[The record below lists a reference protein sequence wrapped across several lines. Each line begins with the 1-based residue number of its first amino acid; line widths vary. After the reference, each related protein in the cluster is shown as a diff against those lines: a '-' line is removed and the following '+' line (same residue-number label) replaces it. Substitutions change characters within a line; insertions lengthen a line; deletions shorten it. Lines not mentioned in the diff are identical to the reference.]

1 MMKIIL
7 VTAFALSAVS
17 MRAQQMY
24 YAYDANGN
32 RGLYADPH
40 NRLFQHE
47 YGHYLQSQSMG
58 PAFIPRVAIP
68 SLMSTMY
75 DDKSHAFQPFEQD
88 ANRRAFLYF
97 NKNVD
102 GFYQTEEE
110 YLYNFRHGIQK
121 GWDFFNNPLD
131 VTHGGIQGAYIDYH
145 DPNLPQLL
153 NNLSLQSMQYDYL
166 GWIDGNFWI
175 AGVGNGIYYNKKR
188 VRGAQ

>member
-58 PAFIPRVAIP
+58 PAF
-68 SLMSTMY
+68 
-75 DDKSHAFQPFEQD
+75 QPFEQD

-110 YLYNFRHGIQK
+110 YLYNFRHRIQK
-121 GWDFFNNPLD
+121 G
-131 VTHGGIQGAYIDYH
+131 
-145 DPNLPQLL
+145 
-153 NNLSLQSMQYDYL
+153 
-166 GWIDGNFWI
+166 
-175 AGVGNGIYYNKKR
+175 
-188 VRGAQ
+188 

>member
-102 GFYQTEEE
+102 GYYQTEAE
-110 YLYNFRHGIQK
+110 YLYNFRHRIQK
-121 GWDFFNNPLD
+121 G
-131 VTHGGIQGAYIDYH
+131 
-145 DPNLPQLL
+145 
-153 NNLSLQSMQYDYL
+153 
-166 GWIDGNFWI
+166 
-175 AGVGNGIYYNKKR
+175 
-188 VRGAQ
+188 